1 MRVKTNAQARGA
13 AMAYTE
19 VVLASFLLIALA
31 SVLIAK
37 RIRTPYTTLLVLMG
51 LVLAAIPVAGLSGL
65 TGFFENLANE
75 QLFVGLV
82 LPPIL
87 FESVMSIKAADFK
100 AVYRPAFVMATAGVL
115 ISVLVVGV
123 VLWKVVGLSPLVSFL
138 FAALISPTDV
148 ATVLEVFARVNVP
161 PKLAALVEMESVFN
175 DPTGIAVFTV
185 VLTSSAAAAL
195 EPVRALATFT
205 YILTGGILV
214 GLGVSWGAR
223 RVQSIVTDAVTQVVL
238 TLVAVYGSFALAS
251 AIGASGLIAVAVT
264 GVFYGNAVITNMES
278 RKLGDVTREFWTIIS
293 FVANAAAFFFIGV
306 STNIFLLA
314 TSLGAFLVA
323 YAVVI
328 MARITSVYPLL
339 SIMRVEGRETPSSWM
354 NVSTLGGMRG
364 ALAIALVSAVPLA
377 TRQPVATLT
386 FGVVMLSIL
395 LQGPLLGRY
404 ANRVFG
410 HQETLQT
417 GESDEEAADKVP
429 ARTPAEPLSPE
440 PEEQGDDE
448 LR

>member
-1 MRVKTNAQARGA
+1 
-13 AMAYTE
+13 MAYTE
-19 VVLASFLLIALA
+19 LVLASFLLIALA
-31 SVLIAK
+31 SVLMSRKVKA
-37 RIRTPYTTLLVLMG
+37 PYTILLVLMG
-51 LVLAAIPVAGLSGL
+51 LVLAAVPVAGLTGL
-65 TGFFENLANE
+65 TGFFTNLANE

-87 FESVMSIKAADFK
+87 FESVMSVKASDFR
-100 AVYRPAFVMATAGVL
+100 AVYRPAFLMATAGVL

-123 VLWKVVGLSPLVSFL
+123 VLWKVVGLDPLVSFL

-161 PKLAALVEMESVFN
+161 TKLATLVEMESVFN

-185 VLTSSAAAAL
+185 VLASSAAAGL
-195 EPVRALATFT
+195 EPVKAVASFT
-205 YILTGGILV
+205 YILTGGVLA
-214 GLGVSWGAR
+214 GLGVAWGAR
-223 RVQSIVTDAVTQVVL
+223 WVQKQVTDSVTQTVL

-264 GVFYGNAVITNMES
+264 GLFYGNTVLLRVES
-278 RKLGDVTREFWTIIS
+278 KKVQEVTREFWGIIA
-293 FVANAAAFFFIGV
+293 FIANAAAFFFIGV

-323 YAVVI
+323 YGVVL
-328 MARITSVYPLL
+328 MARITSVYPIL
-339 SIMRVEGRETPSSWM
+339 SLTKVEGRDIPSTWM
-354 NVSTLGGMRG
+354 NTSTLGGMRG

-377 TRQPVATLT
+377 VRQPVATLT

-404 ANRVFG
+404 TRRVFG
-410 HQETLQT
+410 HQETLEGTET
-417 GESDEEAADKVP
+417 GDPVRGADAP
-429 ARTPAEPLSPE
+429 ADPAEPLSPE
-440 PEEQGDDE
+440 P
-448 LR
+448 